1 MNANISGKKV
11 LITGGTT
18 GLGRATASLLA
29 RKGCHVFVCGRNP
42 EHLDDAIGCVEEQ
55 GSKIGGIAM
64 DVGDPAGIGELFA
77 AADAWLG
84 GLDFAIL
91 NAGIGANGPLT
102 DMTHEECARLVA
114 VNLTSYI
121 ACSLEAMKR
130 MSAAGSGHIVMTGSM
145 SAHVFDNGA
154 AVYTA
159 TKCGIRGFAT
169 SLRKEANP
177 RGVKVSYI
185 EPGTMSSDMVDE
197 SSEEQDR
204 MKREMVM
211 LRAEDVAETIVFILT
226 RPPECDIISLQIRPH
241 LQII

>member
-18 GLGRATASLLA
+18 GLGRATALELA

-42 EHLDDAIGCVEEQ
+42 DDLADAIRSVEEE
-55 GSKIGGIAM
+55 GGKIGGIAL
-64 DVGDPAGIGELFA
+64 DVGHPAGIAELFA

-91 NAGIGANGPLT
+91 NVGTGANGPLT
-102 DMTHEECARLVA
+102 AMTHERCAEIVA
-114 VNLTSYI
+114 VNLTSYLS
-121 ACSLEAMKR
+121 CSLEALKR
-130 MSAAGSGHIVMTGSM
+130 MTAAGSGHIVMTGSM

-169 SLRKEANP
+169 ALRKEVNP
-177 RGVKVSYI
+177 LGVKVSYI
-185 EPGTMSSDMVDE
+185 EPGTIGSDMVDE
-197 SSEEQDR
+197 SPEEQEK
-204 MKREMVM
+204 MKREMRM
-211 LRAEDVAETIVFILT
+211 LRAEDVADTIVFILT
-226 RPPECDIISLQIRPH
+226 RPPECDVISLQIKPH